1 MAITKPD
8 QVWTSDITYIPLQ
21 HGFLYLAAVMDLY
34 SRYVLSWR
42 LSKTLTGDFC
52 LEALDAALVKA
63 RPEIFNTDQGAQ
75 FTILPWNPLSRSS
88 AHDAVMSR
96 VLQHLASAGLA
107 PSISREEVFF
117 SRAADRVRD
126 EDAAAERVGQLK
138 RVSLFS

>member
-1 MAITKPD
+1 MPD
-8 QVWTSDITYIPLQ
+8 REPAVIVREATERDIE
-21 HGFLYLAAVMDLY
+21 
-34 SRYVLSWR
+34 YVLRDW
-42 LSKTLTGDFC
+42 
-52 LEALDAALVKA
+52 
-63 RPEIFNTDQGAQ
+63 
-75 FTILPWNPLSRSS
+75 ILPWNPLSRSS

-126 EDAAAERVGQLK
+126 EDAAAERIGLLK